1 MKITWTH
8 DSHEISWPPTFE
20 KKVEIFYHRTFGWQL
35 YIADIVSNGGK
46 PLTHEDNPAE
56 LAAVPHAGFAV
67 LQICLSYFET
77 IAQYRSANP
86 QNMSS
91 TALFREGVRAV
102 FPELAARDP
111 ADVSTFLDV
120 LWVHGRNGLYHVSMT
135 RGGIGLGQL
144 DKDMA
149 MAFIP
154 SKKRLIIDPHIL
166 PKSLIAHLKLYCDQ
180 LLDPQ
185 NVDLRQRFE
194 AMFNKEN
201 GL

>member
-8 DSHEISWPPTFE
+8 DSREIPWPPSFE
-20 KKVEIFYHRTFGWQL
+20 KKVEIFYHRTLGWQL
-35 YIADIVSNGGK
+35 YIADIISNGGK
-46 PLTHEDNPAE
+46 PLSHEENPVE
-56 LAAVPHAGFAV
+56 LPSVPHSGFAV

-77 IAQYRSANP
+77 IAQYQSANP

-102 FPELAARDP
+102 FPELAVGDQ
-111 ADVSTFLDV
+111 ADVAAFLDV
-120 LWVHGRNGLYHVSMT
+120 LWVQGRNGLYHVSMT
-135 RGGIGLGQL
+135 RGGIGLGQPGN
-144 DKDMA
+144 DIA

-154 SKKRLIIDPHIL
+154 SKKQLVIDPHVL
-166 PKSLIAHLKLYCDQ
+166 PKALISHLKLYCDQ

-185 NVDLRQRFE
+185 KADLRQRFE
-194 AMFNKEN
+194 AMFDKEN